1 MAFTDILCR
10 FTVSF
15 ESLLNCVPYVLTCQ
29 RVLRVYMIICSRL
42 ACSRA
47 SVPYVLCMP
56 TCSRAI
62 TTNDKE
68 KFSIICFLAF
78 L

>member
-15 ESLLNCVPYVLTCQ
+15 ESLLNCVAYVLTCQ
-29 RVLRVYMIICSRL
+29 RVLRVYMIT
-42 ACSRA
+42 CSRA
-47 SVPYVLCMP
+47 SVPCVLCVP
-56 TCSRAI
+56 TCSRAT
-62 TTNDKE
+62 TTNDKD
-68 KFSIICFLAF
+68 KFSITCFLAF